1 MKIIANSVEA
11 FFAMNTLS
19 ENKIDQAF
27 AISPIINMKKL
38 IEDMMKQANVSGD
51 ELHETSAIEASF
63 GQTLSWEYLS
73 YTKTHQIKP
82 KNSRAH
88 FIWRERQ
95 SHISHKDF

>member
-51 ELHETSAIEASF
+51 E
-63 GQTLSWEYLS
+63 QM
-73 YTKTHQIKP
+73 
-82 KNSRAH
+82 
-88 FIWRERQ
+88 
-95 SHISHKDF
+95 